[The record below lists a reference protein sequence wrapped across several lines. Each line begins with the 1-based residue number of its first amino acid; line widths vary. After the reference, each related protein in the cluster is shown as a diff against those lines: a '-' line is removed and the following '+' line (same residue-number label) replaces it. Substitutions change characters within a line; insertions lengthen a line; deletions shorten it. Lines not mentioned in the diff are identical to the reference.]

1 MARSFAGR
9 VIARTH
15 HLTGGLRRPYPGYH
29 DGPVAT
35 LASNDFVHLHT
46 HSEFSLLDGLARIT
60 DLVDEASTK
69 GFDSLALTDHG
80 ALYGAVAFHQAA
92 SQKGIKPIIGVET
105 YIARRSMTDREGKAD
120 AQPFH
125 LILLA
130 TDLTGYRNLCRLVTD
145 AHIDGYYYK
154 PRIDREHLAKFS
166 EGLVGLS
173 ACLNGEISRA
183 LEAQDWELARALAG
197 EYGDILGKDRF
208 FLELQDH
215 GLPEQRRLNE
225 QLLRLAPETGLPLVV
240 TNDLHYVRREQ
251 SAAHDVLLCVGT
263 GSNLDTPG
271 RMKFETDDFYLKS
284 AAEMSALF
292 PDQPE
297 ALRNTKRIAEMCNVE
312 LPLNTLRI
320 PHFPVPAGETV
331 ETWLQKECQR
341 GLAWRYGTVTEALQ
355 RRLDYELGVIT
366 KMGYAGYFL
375 IVADFIRYAREQG
388 IQTTC
393 RGSAP
398 GSIVTYTLGITPVD
412 PIAYEL
418 PFERFLN
425 PDRVTMPDID
435 VDFQDDRRD
444 EVIAY
449 VSRKY
454 GQDHV
459 AQIITF
465 GTMLARAAIRDVG
478 RVLGHSYG
486 DVDRVAKAVPN
497 QLGIRLD
504 EALEISPQL
513 REQYDAEPGVKSII
527 DFAKQLEGVARNA
540 STHAAG
546 VVISDEPLTELM
558 PLQKATNSDSL
569 MTQYEMHAI
578 EALGL
583 LKFDFLGL
591 SNLTILKN
599 AVDLIKAHRGVDID
613 LDRIPLDDART
624 FELLAEGET
633 TGIFQLESAG
643 MRRYVRELRPTS
655 VFDLAA
661 MVALYRPGPMDNIP
675 AYIRRK
681 HGQEPVTYLHPLL
694 EPFLERTYGIFVY
707 QEDIMAAAIALG
719 GFSGPEADTLGYAI
733 RKKKSSLLRAQK
745 EKFVT
750 QAAARGVPPNV
761 IDAVFAAFQP
771 FERYGFNKAHATCY
785 GLIAYQTAYL
795 KANYTVDFM
804 ASVLSA
810 FRSSEEKVAAAV
822 AECRRLG
829 IDVRPPDV
837 ARSAVEFTVEDEA
850 IRFGLLA
857 VKNVGQGAI
866 ESIVAAR
873 EADGPF
879 RSLSDFCTRI
889 DLRLTNRKVLESLA
903 KVGALAAFGHP
914 AQVLEGLDDAMAAG
928 QATQRDRVTGQ
939 TSLFDLAVEDTT
951 MFERPLPI
959 VPEAPVRERLR
970 WEKELLGLYLSEHPM
985 GEVADRVADFVTA
998 YSGDLR
1004 EESLDGQRLVV
1015 CGIVVGSRTI
1025 ITRARSTMAAVTLED
1040 LQGSLEVV
1048 VFPKLYEQTLGT
1060 WTEGSILVVA
1070 GKVDH
1075 RGEEV
1080 SLLADLVMPWDD
1092 AVALGPETFA
1102 RQVAAGDR
1110 GQARRR
1116 VPVGPGGGQGGGMPV
1131 GIAAQQPVER
1141 WTLAAGDLAP
1151 NGSGH
1156 AANGNGNAPT
1166 GHPASTGT
1174 AAATATRPG
1183 LGRRP
1188 EIPYVSPLRGGRLPA
1203 AGPLELPTQGAL
1215 PGPGTS
1221 TATATVAPSHAT
1233 DLPPIAP
1240 PEPVLTH
1247 VDSDAGS
1254 ATDHDVEPALP
1265 DEARERAAV
1274 DAASATVPLGTSGL
1288 GQILHVRFSRGPS
1301 VKLVPAMESLR
1312 QVIRERP
1319 GETQVVVHVPGPAGA
1334 ILPMPLRTPV
1344 AYDAELLAEI
1354 QRRVGEGIVDLGLV

>member
-1 MARSFAGR
+1 VPA
-9 VIARTH
+9 
-15 HLTGGLRRPYPGYH
+15 LP
-29 DGPVAT
+29 

-46 HSEFSLLDGLARIT
+46 HTEFSLLDGLGRISE
-60 DLVDEASTK
+60 LVDEASAK
-69 GFDSLALTDHG
+69 GFDSLAITDHG

-92 SQKGIKPIIGVET
+92 RSKGIKPIIGVET
-105 YIARRSMTDREGKAD
+105 YVARRSMTDKEGKAD

-125 LILLA
+125 LVLLA
-130 TDLTGYRNLCRLVTD
+130 TGETGYRNLCRLVTD

-154 PRIDREHLAKFS
+154 PRIDREHLARHS
-166 EGLVGLS
+166 EGLIGLS
-173 ACLNGEISRA
+173 ACLNGEVSRA
-183 LEAQDWELARALAG
+183 LEVDDWDLARTVAG
-197 EYGDILGKDRF
+197 EYSDIFGKDRF

-215 GLPEQRRLNE
+215 GLAEQRRLNE
-225 QLLRLAPETGLPLVV
+225 QLLRLAPEAGLPLVV

-263 GSNLDTPG
+263 ASNLDTPG
-271 RMKFETDDFYLKS
+271 RLKFETDEFFLKS
-284 AAEMSALF
+284 ATEMAARF
-292 PDQPE
+292 PDHLE
-297 ALRNTKRIAEMCNVE
+297 AITNTRRIAEMCDLE
-312 LPLNTLRI
+312 LPLGQLRI
-320 PHFPVPAGETV
+320 PHFPVPDGQTV
-331 ETWLQKECQR
+331 ESWLRAKCQQ
-341 GLAWRYGTVTEALQ
+341 GLAWRYGTVTPELQ
-355 RRLDYELGVIT
+355 QRLDYELGVIT
-366 KMGYAGYFL
+366 SMGYAGYFL
-375 IVADFIRYAREQG
+375 IVADFIDFARARG

-412 PIAYEL
+412 PIAYDL

-486 DVDRVAKAVPN
+486 EVDRVAKAVPN
-497 QLGIRLD
+497 QLGIRLE
-504 EALEISPQL
+504 EALETAPQL
-513 REQYDAEPGVKSII
+513 RELYEADPGVKRTI
-527 DFAKQLEGVARNA
+527 DFARQLEGVARNA

-546 VVISDEPLTELM
+546 VVISREPLTELM

-599 AVDLIKAHRGVDID
+599 AVDLIKAHRGIDID
-613 LDRIPLDDART
+613 LDRIPLDDAKT
-624 FELLAEGET
+624 FELLSTGET
-633 TGIFQLESAG
+633 TGVFQLESAG

-681 HGQEPVTYLHPLL
+681 HGQEAVTYLHPLL

-719 GFSGPEADTLGYAI
+719 GFTGPEADTLGYAI
-733 RKKKSSLLRAQK
+733 RKKKSTVLRAQK

-750 QAAARGVPPNV
+750 RAAERGVPPQT
-761 IDAVFAAFQP
+761 IDAVFKAFEP

-795 KANYTVDFM
+795 KANFTVDYM

-810 FRSSEEKVAAAV
+810 FRDNEEKVAAAV

-829 IDVRPPDV
+829 IEVRPPDV
-837 ARSAVEFTVEDEA
+837 GRSQVEFTVEEEA

-866 ESIVAAR
+866 ESIIAAR
-873 EADGPF
+873 EAEGPF
-879 RSLSDFCTRI
+879 KSLGDLCRRI
-889 DLRLTNRKVLESLA
+889 DLRLGNRKVLESLA
-903 KVGALAAFGHP
+903 KVGALNAFGHP
-914 AQVLEGLDDAMAAG
+914 AQILEGLDDAIAAG
-928 QATQRDRVTGQ
+928 AATQRDLATGQ
-939 TSLFDLAVEDTT
+939 TSLFDMGAVES
-951 MFERPLPI
+951 MVMERPLPS

-985 GEVADRVADFVTA
+985 GEVAEQVGAFVTA

-1004 EESLDGQRLVV
+1004 SDETLDGQRLVV
-1015 CGIVVGSRTI
+1015 GGIVVASRTV
-1025 ITRARSTMAAVTLED
+1025 ITRTRSTMSVVTLED
-1040 LQGSLEVV
+1040 LQGSIEVV
-1048 VFPKLYEQTLGT
+1048 VFPRLYEQTGPI
-1060 WTEGSILVVA
+1060 WQEGAILLVA
-1070 GKVDH
+1070 GRVDH

-1080 SLLADLVMPWDD
+1080 SLLADVVVPWDE
-1092 AVALGPETFA
+1092 AVARGPEAFA
-1102 RQVAAGDR
+1102 REVAAGDR
-1110 GQARRR
+1110 GAPRRR
-1116 VPVGPGGGQGGGMPV
+1116 QPVAMGPGGVPAGS
-1131 GIAAQQPVER
+1131 AAQ
-1141 WTLAAGDLAP
+1141 LAGTTVAVSP
-1151 NGSGH
+1151 GSPPS
-1156 AANGNGNAPT
+1156 NGNGNGGA
-1166 GHPASTGT
+1166 AS
-1174 AAATATRPG
+1174 AFDPRAVVP
-1183 LGRRP
+1183 GRRP
-1188 EIPYVSPLRGGRLPA
+1188 EIAYVSPLRGGAKPEGGPWERAGGAVSTLPR
-1203 AGPLELPTQGAL
+1203 
-1215 PGPGTS
+1215 
-1221 TATATVAPSHAT
+1221 
-1233 DLPPIAP
+1233 IAP
-1240 PEPVLTH
+1240 AEPVSTYAEPPGQRDL
-1247 VDSDAGS
+1247 V
-1254 ATDHDVEPALP
+1254 DHDVEPALP
-1265 DEARERAAV
+1265 DEARSRVAAE
-1274 DAASATVPLGTSGL
+1274 AAAATVPIEAAAPGS
-1288 GQILHVRFSRGPS
+1288 ILHVRFGG
-1301 VKLVPAMESLR
+1301 VPAAQLVSAMETFR
-1312 QVIRERP
+1312 QLARERP
-1319 GETQVVVHVPGPAGA
+1319 GETRVVVHVPAQSGSA
-1334 ILPMPLRTPV
+1334 LPMELRGGV
-1344 AYDAELLAEI
+1344 AYDAELLAEARRRLGDALI
-1354 QRRVGEGIVDLGLV
+1354 QLSVSPPG